1 MRNNS
6 GLFFLFF
13 SPPPLSSLF
22 PPPSPPPPLPSLG
35 RLPFICRSNRTQAKR
50 LSCSLQVQTEDG
62 GTRPRCAN
70 STQIK
75 YPVSPLS
82 CLLCAAAIIF
92 RKGPAVGRRRRLG
105 DGRLEGRRLGKGR
118 RLLGRRCGGRRCVCG
133 EGDGAVVEGHVE
145 PVHGCERGRPGSVG
159 WGRAAAGVRVGAGSS
174 RHGRRRCQKRRRRRR
189 RRVRGELELELIQSQ
204 MAQKPMLRGEVGAR
218 AWRVLKRMGKRSR
231 LPRSLRARGKLAL
244 VPLSMPS
251 TSLPYRSRLTWDLH
265 THTHITNI
273 DGRS

>member
-1 MRNNS
+1 MDRPTADRES
-6 GLFFLFF
+6 PMSLSRLGPRLAGAAPSTQEHPGALWVFYHRGLFSLKKILPAALKRPSFNSNAEQQRPLIPLFL
-13 SPPPLSSLF
+13 SPPPSF
-22 PPPSPPPPLPSLG
+22 FFIPPSFSPPPPLPSLG

-105 DGRLEGRRLGKGR
+105 DGRLGGRRLGKGR

-133 EGDGAVVEGHVE
+133 EGDGPWLRATSSQSTAASAAAQAASVGAAL
-145 PVHGCERGRPGSVG
+145 PPGS
-159 WGRAAAGVRVGAGSS
+159 ASEPEAAGTGG
-174 RHGRRRCQKRRRRRR
+174 G
-189 RRVRGELELELIQSQ
+189 
-204 MAQKPMLRGEVGAR
+204 GAR
-218 AWRVLKRMGKRSR
+218 SGGGAVGSGVN
-231 LPRSLRARGKLAL
+231 SN
-244 VPLSMPS
+244 S
-251 TSLPYRSRLTWDLH
+251 
-265 THTHITNI
+265 N
-273 DGRS
+273 